1 MKQIHPTNYLD
12 GITNI
17 PTSPDDFIGG
27 ARDAAKA
34 MALTIAKAKSR
45 EFAPIKLM
53 YAGAPGI
60 GKTALSYFARHLL
73 GVNRFAC
80 HDVNG
85 TDVTIEFVRDLRSSM
100 HLSANTLFGD
110 YRLICVHESDKMSA
124 QAQAGFLTMLDNLPS
139 RACVICTTNQTI
151 ASTDKMERERFT
163 SRCKYTEILPPTP
176 QEVANMLTSKFGVPT
191 EIASQIAVNTNG
203 NVRAALLEAEEWLD
217 CHQTTIETTIS
228 EPVQTR
234 ELVPA

>member
-1 MKQIHPTNYLD
+1 MKTIHPTNYLD

-27 ARDAAKA
+27 ARDAAIA
-34 MALTIAKAKSR
+34 MERTIAKAKAR
-45 EFAPIKLM
+45 DFAPIKLM

-60 GKTALSYFARHLL
+60 GKTALSYFARYLL
-73 GVNRFAC
+73 GVNRFAV
-80 HDVNG
+80 HDYNG
-85 TDVTIEFVRDLRSSM
+85 CDVTIDVVRDLRCSM

-124 QAQAGFLTMLDNLPS
+124 QAQAGFLTMLDNLHS

-151 ASTDKMERERFT
+151 ATTDKMERERFT
-163 SRCKYTEILPPTP
+163 SRCKYTEVLPPSP
-176 QEVANMLTSKFGVPT
+176 QEVAAMLNSKFAVPAA
-191 EIASQIAVNTNG
+191 IASQIAVNTNG

-217 CHQTTIETTIS
+217 CHQTTLETTVS
-228 EPVQTR
+228 EPVEMR
-234 ELVPA
+234 EFVPA